1 MAIPFTCIGERKMKR
16 YYDME
21 FRGKHLRLY
30 CSMRVMLDTQEA
42 YDMDFTDLLQGT
54 QNEVFDRRCFLFS
67 LLSYEGKRL
76 YPEEPI
82 DTIAIS
88 DLDDIMPFEYLDV
101 IEATN
106 KATELGFKREYEP
119 EEVDEGLVELKKK
132 IQKESSEPKQ

>member
-1 MAIPFTCIGERKMKR
+1 MKSLTE
-16 YYDME
+16 DVSSSA
-21 FRGKHLRLY
+21 Y
-30 CSMRVMLDTQEA
+30 C
-42 YDMDFTDLLQGT
+42 
-54 QNEVFDRRCFLFS
+54 
-67 LLSYEGKRL
+67 KRL
-76 YPEEPI
+76 YPEEPR

-88 DLDDIMPFEYLDV
+88 ELDDIMPFEYLDV